1 VHGCS
6 QAEYSL
12 LTAESGPL
20 FRTYKSATQPKPNR
34 IPKAGYTITNLN
46 SQRNVRATNTK
57 PPTPNP
63 KPISLTF
70 AARMRELSLVIPVM
84 NEEDNIKPLLEAVRD
99 ALQDFDYEVILVD
112 DGSTDATRRR
122 IVEYG
127 DDRTVLVE
135 LRKNYGQ
142 STAMTAGIDHA
153 NGKYV
158 ALLDGD
164 LQNDPT
170 DIPFMVDLLKREDW
184 DVVAGN
190 RKNRKDGMVLRKIP
204 SKIANAMIRRMTGVY
219 IKDYGCTLKI
229 FKKEIAEDLGL
240 YGELH
245 RFIPVLAKLQGARI
259 TQVDVKHHPRKF
271 GKSKYGIG
279 RTFRVLSD
287 LVLMVFFR
295 RYMQKPMHLFGTL
308 GFISLGLGILIN
320 AYLLFLKILGHDIWG
335 KPILILGLIFLLG
348 GIQLITIG
356 ILAEIAVRTYYESQS
371 KKTYQVRKVYQKE
384 KVQETLEITV

>member
-1 VHGCS
+1 M
-6 QAEYSL
+6 
-12 LTAESGPL
+12 
-20 FRTYKSATQPKPNR
+20 K
-34 IPKAGYTITNLN
+34 
-46 SQRNVRATNTK
+46 
-57 PPTPNP
+57 
-63 KPISLTF
+63 
-70 AARMRELSLVIPVM
+70 ELSLVIPVM
-84 NEEDNIKPLLEAVRD
+84 DEEDNIKPLLEAVRN
-99 ALQDFDYEVILVD
+99 ALTGFDYEVILVD
-112 DGSTDATRRR
+112 DGSSDGTRKR
-122 IVEYG
+122 IIEYA
-127 DDRTVLVE
+127 DEHTVLVE

-153 NGKYV
+153 NGRYV

-170 DIPFMVDLLKREDW
+170 DIPFMLDLLKREDW

-204 SKIANAMIRRMTGVY
+204 SSIANAVIRRMTGVY

-259 TQVDVKHHPRKF
+259 TQVDVKHHPRRF

-308 GFISLGLGILIN
+308 GFISFGLGLLIN
-320 AYLLFLKILGHDIWG
+320 LYLLVLKILGHDIWG

-384 KVQETLEITV
+384 QAKETLEIPV

>member
-1 VHGCS
+1 M
-6 QAEYSL
+6 
-12 LTAESGPL
+12 
-20 FRTYKSATQPKPNR
+20 K
-34 IPKAGYTITNLN
+34 
-46 SQRNVRATNTK
+46 
-57 PPTPNP
+57 
-63 KPISLTF
+63 
-70 AARMRELSLVIPVM
+70 ELSLVIPVM
-84 NEEDNIKPLLEAVRD
+84 NEEDNIRPLLDAVRD
-99 ALQDFDYEVILVD
+99 ALKDFDYEVILVD
-112 DGSTDATRRR
+112 DGSSYATRKR
-122 IVEYG
+122 IVEHS

-142 STAMTAGIDHA
+142 STAMTAGIDYA
-153 NGKYV
+153 KGRYV

-170 DIPFMVDLLKREDW
+170 DIPFMLDLLKREDW

-190 RKNRKDGMVLRKIP
+190 RKNRKDGAVLRKFP

-320 AYLLFLKILGHDIWG
+320 AYLLVLKILGHDIWG

-384 KVQETLEITV
+384 PVHETLEITV

>member
-1 VHGCS
+1 M
-6 QAEYSL
+6 
-12 LTAESGPL
+12 
-20 FRTYKSATQPKPNR
+20 K
-34 IPKAGYTITNLN
+34 
-46 SQRNVRATNTK
+46 
-57 PPTPNP
+57 
-63 KPISLTF
+63 
-70 AARMRELSLVIPVM
+70 ELSLVIPVM
-84 NEEDNIKPLLEAVRD
+84 NEEDNIKPLLEAVHD
-99 ALQDFDYEVILVD
+99 ALKDFDYEVILVD
-112 DGSTDATRRR
+112 DGSSDATRKR
-122 IVEYG
+122 IIEFS

-153 NGKYV
+153 RGRYV

-170 DIPFMVDLLKREDW
+170 DIPFMVELLKREDW

-190 RKNRKDGMVLRKIP
+190 RKNRKDGTLLRKFP
-204 SKIANAMIRRMTGVY
+204 SKIANALIRRMTGVY

-229 FKKEIAEDLGL
+229 FKKEIADDLGL

-308 GFISLGLGILIN
+308 GFISLGLGIIIN
-320 AYLLFLKILGHDIWG
+320 AYLLILKILGHDIWG
-335 KPILILGLIFLLG
+335 KPMLILGLIFLLG

-371 KKTYQVRKVYQKE
+371 KKTYQVRKVYQKSRE
-384 KVQETLEITV
+384 AETLEITV